1 MRNIS
6 VLMTDLDNTLFDW
19 VESWH
24 RSFTAQLEAVRSR
37 TGLPTEQLLSEFR
50 LLHQKYGTS
59 EYRFAAAELPSLSAL
74 DVSSEDLYN
83 AATTAIDEAQQS
95 ALTLYPGVRETLD
108 EVRQAGALVVGY
120 TESMQLYTKA
130 RLAKLGLD
138 DTIDYVYTPPNHE
151 FPTVLPGSI
160 LLKWRGESGPSSRTV
175 YRLTP
180 PGELKPNPKVLRD
193 IMSAVGA
200 DPRYTAYVGD
210 SKLKDISMAQDAG
223 VLDIWA
229 AYGAAQHREAYS
241 LLRAVTHWTRET
253 VELEKTYR
261 APREPTLVLTHSFAE
276 MRGLLRFQSF
286 SG

>member
-6 VLMTDLDNTLFDW
+6 VLITDLDNTLFDW

-37 TGLPTEQLLSEFR
+37 TGLSTEQLLSEFR

-83 AATTAIDEAQQS
+83 AATTAIDEAQRS
-95 ALTLYPGVRETLD
+95 ALTLYPGVRETLA
-108 EVRQAGALVVGY
+108 EIRQASTLVVGY

-151 FPTVLPGSI
+151 LPTALAGST
-160 LLKWRGESGPSSRTV
+160 LLQWAGESARSRRTV

-180 PGELKPNPKVLRD
+180 LGELKPNPKVLRD

-200 DPRYTAYVGD
+200 NPRHTAYVGD

-229 AYGAAQHREAYS
+229 SYGAAQHREAYS
-241 LLRAVTHWTRET
+241 LLRAVTHWTQET
-253 VELEKTYR
+253 VELEKTYH
-261 APREPTLVLTHSFAE
+261 APRAPTLVLQESFAE
-276 MRGLLRFQSF
+276 LTQLLRFRPF
-286 SG
+286 S